1 MLSKHF
7 AVLGS
12 TGVGKS
18 TSVSLLL
25 NEILQARPNLR
36 VFLLDVHNE
45 YGRCF
50 GDRALVLN
58 PRNLK
63 LPFWLFNFEEIVDVL
78 FGGRP
83 GVPEE
88 LDVLAEIIPMAKGI
102 YTQYQNSDRIG
113 LKRMDPKSGGYTVDT
128 PVPYRLV
135 DLISLIDERM
145 GKLENRSSRIIYHKL
160 ISRIETVRNDPRYT
174 FMFDNA
180 NVGGDTMA
188 EVISHLFRLPANG
201 RPMTIMQLAGF
212 PAEVVNSVVSV
223 LCRMAFD
230 FGLWSDGVSPLLFV
244 CEEAHRYAAAD
255 RNIGFGPTRKAVSR
269 IAKEGRK
276 YGVFLGLV
284 TQRPAELDATI
295 ISQCNTLFAMRLA
308 NDRDQALLRS
318 AVSDA
323 AANLLSFVPS
333 LGTREVLAFGEGV
346 ALPTRLRFKEVPVH
360 QLPRSEATIATAPS
374 VTAGHD
380 MHFVSRRAGP
390 LARRHLA
397 SRRAQR
403 SRHHTTGPP
412 RAHDA
417 GGSADAAAV
426 DGARS
431 RSLLAAEEA
440 AALRALAFAHFLR
453 VNRYPLRSKALY
465 GSGTAASRGREP
477 GRSLHDA
484 SLLAK
489 RFPTPALDKL
499 PDDIRTR
506 ILAVQEK
513 SGFVPN
519 VFLTLAYRPDEFRA
533 FFAYHDA
540 LMEKDSGL
548 TKAEREMIVVATS
561 QRQPVPL
568 LRDRAWRDPAHP
580 GEESADRRP
589 DRRQLP
595 QGGHHAAAARHARLR
610 HEGEPRGQRGI
621 GGGFC
626 RGRRPRLYRRRH
638 LGHHR
643 DLRLLCV
650 VEPVGQRHRDAS
662 QRRILHDGTAA
673 EIGRSHLAR
682 KRSNRRSPVRT
693 SRADRPR
700 PCLSQT
706 PGLSPSPW
714 RNCPPRSCA
723 AASSA
728 KNPPTGIR

>member
-1 MLSKHF
+1 MGVRLQFMRSRFNTVTSFGRVISVRGSLARVGLLASGQVPVSEARATVGRFISIRCATATTIIAMITEVSCENQPSSDEYMATASVDLLGEISGGERPKFQRGVTNYPTIGDAVDLVTAEDLRTVYAPSGSDQINIGTLQQDSSVIAYVDVEEMLSKHF

-25 NEILQARPNLR
+25 NEILKARPNLR

-88 LDVLAEIIPMAKGI
+88 LDVLAEVIPMAKGL
-102 YTQYQNSDRIG
+102 YTQYQNSDRLG
-113 LKRMDPKSGGYTVDT
+113 LKRVDPKSGGYTVDT
-128 PVPYRLV
+128 PVPYRLT

-212 PAEVVNSVVSV
+212 PAEVVDSVVSV

-244 CEEAHRYAAAD
+244 CEEAHRYASAD

-360 QLPRSEATIATAPS
+360 QLPRSEATIASVPS
-374 VTAGHD
+374 VSAGHD
-380 MHFVSRRAGP
+380 MHFVSAVLDRWRGATSNRDVPNDPGINDRP
-390 LARRHLA
+390 AARVMTPVEAPMLQPSMGLDPDRF
-397 SRRAQR
+397 
-403 SRHHTTGPP
+403 
-412 RAHDA
+412 
-417 GGSADAAAV
+417 
-426 DGARS
+426 
-431 RSLLAAEEA
+431 SLLKK
-440 AALRALAFAHFLR
+440 
-453 VNRYPLRSKALY
+453 PLR
-465 GSGTAASRGREP
+465 
-477 GRSLHDA
+477 
-484 SLLAK
+484 
-489 RFPTPALDKL
+489 
-499 PDDIRTR
+499 
-506 ILAVQEK
+506 
-513 SGFVPN
+513 
-519 VFLTLAYRPDEFRA
+519 
-533 FFAYHDA
+533 
-540 LMEKDSGL
+540 
-548 TKAEREMIVVATS
+548 
-561 QRQPVPL
+561 
-568 LRDRAWRDPAHP
+568 
-580 GEESADRRP
+580 
-589 DRRQLP
+589 
-595 QGGHHAAAARHARLR
+595 
-610 HEGEPRGQRGI
+610 
-621 GGGFC
+621 
-626 RGRRPRLYRRRH
+626 
-638 LGHHR
+638 
-643 DLRLLCV
+643 
-650 VEPVGQRHRDAS
+650 
-662 QRRILHDGTAA
+662 
-673 EIGRSHLAR
+673 
-682 KRSNRRSPVRT
+682 
-693 SRADRPR
+693 
-700 PCLSQT
+700 
-706 PGLSPSPW
+706 
-714 RNCPPRSCA
+714 
-723 AASSA
+723 
-728 KNPPTGIR
+728 